1 MQGGSRGFESPRL
14 HQRGRVMW
22 VVYVLRSLQN
32 GTHYVGSTDN
42 LERRLREHNSG
53 KSKCTR
59 HVRPLELV
67 YNEACGERLEARR
80 RERYLKS
87 GQGREF
93 LKRALGRA
101 VAAGDK
107 SGVRVPPAPPARPTK
122 AEGLL
127 LTIE

>member
-1 MQGGSRGFESPRL
+1 
-14 HQRGRVMW
+14 MW
-22 VVYVLRSLQN
+22 VVYVLRSLKN

-53 KSKCTR
+53 KSKYMR

-87 GQGREF
+87 GQGRGF
-93 LKRALGRA
+93 LKSALGRA

-107 SGVRVPPAPPARPTK
+107 SGVRVPPAPPNRIAWRRQGGSRGIGQTPARP
-122 AEGLL
+122 GQCPRLH
-127 LTIE
+127 